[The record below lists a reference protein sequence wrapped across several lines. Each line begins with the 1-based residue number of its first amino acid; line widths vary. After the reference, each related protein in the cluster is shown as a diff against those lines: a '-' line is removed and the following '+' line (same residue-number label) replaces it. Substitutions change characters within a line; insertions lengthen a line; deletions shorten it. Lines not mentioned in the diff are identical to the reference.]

1 MKIVYRDQERIRMD
15 EPRRL
20 LIIDDEA
27 NMRHML
33 SLLTGKAG
41 YTVTLAEN
49 GQEGLEALTRQEV
62 DLILC
67 DLKMPRLNGLDFL
80 AKVKEIGVDVPI
92 VMMSAY
98 AAIEDAVEA
107 MKAGAYDFITKPF
120 KADEV
125 LLTLERAGEHLK
137 LRRENQLLRRR
148 IDDLEGTRGLDG
160 MVAKSSVMLAFLK
173 TAVKAARYD
182 ITVLITGESGTGKEL
197 VARGIH
203 RESSRAEKPF
213 LAVNCGGM
221 PESLLESELFGYVK
235 GAFTGAEK
243 NRNGIFQEADGGTLF
258 LDEIGELPLGAQVKL
273 LRVLQERE
281 IRPVGGVRTT
291 PVNVR
296 VLAATARDLE
306 EEVAAGRFREDLFYR
321 LNVIRLHVP
330 PLRERLEDIPLLCTY
345 LLGRIADKLGEEPL
359 ILAAAS
365 LGILLRYHWP
375 GNVRELENVLERA
388 AVLAEDN
395 IILPEHLPENLVGLA
410 EPQQPNFATAL
421 VTFSLKEGQRELE
434 KALIARAL
442 VATDGNKTKA
452 SHMLEISYPSLLS
465 KIKEYGLY

>member
-1 MKIVYRDQERIRMD
+1 MD

-41 YTVTLAEN
+41 YVVTLAEN
-49 GQEGLEALTRQEV
+49 GQEGLDILAKQEA

-67 DLKMPRLNGLDFL
+67 DLKMPRLNGLGFL
-80 AKVKEIGVDVPI
+80 AKIKEMDVDAPI

-148 IDDLEGTRGLDG
+148 LDDLEGMHGLDG
-160 MVAKSSVMLAFLK
+160 MVAKSSAMLAFLK
-173 TAVKAARYD
+173 TAAKAARYD
-182 ITVLITGESGTGKEL
+182 TTVLITGESGTGKEL

-203 RESSRAEKPF
+203 RKSGRAGKPF
-213 LAVNCGGM
+213 LAINCGGM

-258 LDEIGELPLGAQVKL
+258 LDEIGELPLDAQVKL

-281 IRPVGGVRTT
+281 VRPVGGLRTT
-291 PVNVR
+291 PVDVR
-296 VLAATARDLE
+296 VLAATSRDLE
-306 EEVAAGRFREDLFYR
+306 EEVKAGRFREDLFYR

-330 PLRERLEDIPLLCTY
+330 PLRERLEDLPLLCID
-345 LLGRIADKLGEEPL
+345 LLNRIAIKLGREPCDL
-359 ILAAAS
+359 PPAS
-365 LGILLRYHWP
+365 LGILLRHHWP
-375 GNVRELENVLERA
+375 GNVRELENALERA
-388 AVLAEDN
+388 AVLAEGN
-395 IILPEHLPENLVGLA
+395 MILPEHLPENLAGLA
-410 EPQQPNFATAL
+410 ESRQPNIATAL
-421 VTFSLKEGQRELE
+421 ATFSLKEGQRELE
-434 KALIARAL
+434 KVLIARAL
-442 VATDGNKTKA
+442 AATGGNKTKA
-452 SHMLEISYPSLLS
+452 GHMLEISYPSLLS
-465 KIKEYGLY
+465 KMKEYGLY

>member
-1 MKIVYRDQERIRMD
+1 MD

-41 YTVTLAEN
+41 YVVTLAEN
-49 GQEGLEALTRQEV
+49 GQEGLAALARQEV

-67 DLKMPRLNGLDFL
+67 DLKMPKLNGLEFL
-80 AKVKEIGVDVPI
+80 NKVKGMEVDAPI
-92 VMMSAY
+92 IMMSAY

-107 MKAGAYDFITKPF
+107 MKGGAYDFITKPF

-137 LRRENQLLRRR
+137 LRRENQLLRRQ
-148 IDDLEGTRGLDG
+148 IDDLQREQGLDD
-160 MVAKSSVMLAFLK
+160 MVGKSSVMVSFLK
-173 TAVKAARYD
+173 TVAKVAQYD
-182 ITVLITGESGTGKEL
+182 TTALITGESGTGKEL

-203 RESSRAEKPF
+203 QKSGRAGKLF

-221 PESLLESELFGYVK
+221 PASLLESELFGYVK

-243 NRNGIFQEADGGTLF
+243 DRNGIFQEANGGTLF
-258 LDEIGELPLGAQVKL
+258 LDEIGELPPEAQVKL

-281 IRPVGGVRTT
+281 VRPVGGVRT
-291 PVNVR
+291 VRVDVR

-306 EEVAAGRFREDLFYR
+306 EEVKAGRFREDLFYR

-330 PLRERLEDIPLLCTY
+330 PLRERMEDIPLLCMH
-345 LLGRIADKLGEEPL
+345 LLGKICKKLGKSIPELSPAA
-359 ILAAAS
+359 LA
-365 LGILLRYHWP
+365 LLLRHHWP
-375 GNVRELENVLERA
+375 GNVRELENALERA
-388 AVLAEDN
+388 VVLADK
-395 IILPEHLPENLVGLA
+395 IILPEHLPANLLGQASENCLEGVLG
-410 EPQQPNFATAL
+410 
-421 VTFSLKEGQRELE
+421 TFSLKKGQREME
-434 KALIARAL
+434 RVLIRRAL
-442 VATDGNKTKA
+442 DETGGNKSKA
-452 SHMLEISYPSLLS
+452 GLLLEISYPSLLS
-465 KIKEYGLY
+465 KMKEYGL

>member
-1 MKIVYRDQERIRMD
+1 MD

-20 LIIDDEA
+20 LIIDDEE

-41 YTVTLAEN
+41 YAVTLAEN
-49 GQEGLEALTRQEV
+49 GEEGLATLAGQEV

-67 DLKMPRLNGLDFL
+67 DLKMPKLNGLEFL
-80 AKVKEIGVDVPI
+80 AKVKEMGGDAPI
-92 VMMSAY
+92 IMMSAY

-107 MKAGAYDFITKPF
+107 MKGGAYDFITKPF

-125 LLTLERAGEHLK
+125 LLTLARAGEHLK

-148 IDDLEGTRGLDG
+148 IDDLEGAHGLEG
-160 MVAKSSVMLAFLK
+160 LVAKSSAMLAFLK
-173 TAVKAARYD
+173 TATKAARYD
-182 ITVLITGESGTGKEL
+182 TTVLITGESGTGKEL

-203 RESSRAEKPF
+203 RESGRAGKPF

-258 LDEIGELPLGAQVKL
+258 LDEIGELPLDAQVKL

-291 PVNVR
+291 PVDVR
-296 VLAATARDLE
+296 VLAATSRDLE
-306 EEVAAGRFREDLFYR
+306 AEVKAGRFREDLFYR

-330 PLRERLEDIPLLCTY
+330 PLRERLEDIPMLCTH
-345 LLGRIADKLGEEPL
+345 LLGRIAEKMGREPFS
-359 ILAAAS
+359 LAPAA
-365 LGILLRYHWP
+365 LGILLRHQWP

-388 AVLAEDN
+388 AVLAEAN
-395 IILPEHLPENLVGLA
+395 TILPEHLPEALGGIGTSH
-410 EPQQPNFATAL
+410 QPHIVAAL
-421 VTFSLKEGQRELE
+421 GTFSIKEGQRELE

-442 VATDGNKTKA
+442 AATGGNKTKA
-452 SHMLEISYPSLLS
+452 GNLLEISYPSLLG
-465 KIKEYGLY
+465 KMKEYGL

>member
-1 MKIVYRDQERIRMD
+1 ME
-15 EPRRL
+15 EPQRL

-41 YTVTLAEN
+41 YVVILAEN
-49 GQEGLEALTRQEV
+49 GKEGLEVLARQEV

-67 DLKMPRLNGLDFL
+67 DLKMPQLNGLEFL
-80 AKVKEIGVDVPI
+80 TKVQELGVDAPI
-92 VMMSAY
+92 VMMSAF

-125 LLTLERAGEHLK
+125 LLVLERAGEHLK
-137 LRRENQLLRRR
+137 LRRENTLLRRR
-148 IDDLEGTRGLDG
+148 IDDLEGSYGLEG
-160 MVAKSSVMLAFLK
+160 LVAKSSVMLGFIK

-182 ITVLITGESGTGKEL
+182 TTVLVTGESGTGKEL

-203 RESSRAEKPF
+203 RESGRAGKPF

-235 GAFTGAEK
+235 GAFTGADK

-258 LDEIGELPLGAQVKL
+258 LDEIGELPFDAQVKL

-281 IRPVGGVRTT
+281 VRPVGGARTI
-291 PVNVR
+291 PVDVR
-296 VLAATARDLE
+296 VLAATSRDLE
-306 EEVAAGRFREDLFYR
+306 EEVKTGRFREDLFYR

-330 PLRERLEDIPLLCTY
+330 PLRERLEDIPSLCVH
-345 LLGRIADKLGEEPL
+345 LLGRIADKFGKERLE
-359 ILAAAS
+359 LAPAS
-365 LGILLRYHWP
+365 LKILLRHHWP
-375 GNVRELENVLERA
+375 GNVRELENALERG

-395 IILPEHLPENLVGLA
+395 MILPEHLPESLAGLA
-410 EPQQPNFATAL
+410 ELQQPNIAAAMATL
-421 VTFSLKEGQRELE
+421 SLKEGQRELE
-434 KALIARAL
+434 KVLIARAL
-442 VATDGNKTKA
+442 EATGGNKTKA
-452 SHMLEISYPSLLS
+452 GQILEISYPSLLS
-465 KIKEYGLY
+465 KMKEYGL

>member
-1 MKIVYRDQERIRMD
+1 MKKPQ
-15 EPRRL
+15 RL

-41 YTVTLAEN
+41 YAVTLTEN
-49 GQEGLEALTRQEV
+49 GKEGLAVLTRQEV

-67 DLKMPRLNGLDFL
+67 DLKMPQLNGLEFL
-80 AKVKEIGVDVPI
+80 TKVKEMGVDAPI
-92 VMMSAY
+92 VMMSAF

-107 MKAGAYDFITKPF
+107 MKEGAYDFITKPF

-125 LLTLERAGEHLK
+125 LLVLERAGEHQQ
-137 LRRENQLLRRR
+137 LRRENKLLRRR
-148 IDDLEGTRGLDG
+148 IDDLEGTYGLEG
-160 MVAKSSVMLAFLK
+160 LVAKSSAMLAFIK

-182 ITVLITGESGTGKEL
+182 TTVLITGESGTGKEL

-203 RESSRAEKPF
+203 RESNRAGKPF

-235 GAFTGAEK
+235 GAFTGADK

-258 LDEIGELPLGAQVKL
+258 LDEIGELPFDAQVKL

-281 IRPVGGVRTT
+281 VRPVGGARTI
-291 PVNVR
+291 PVDVR
-296 VLAATARDLE
+296 VLAATSRDLE
-306 EEVAAGRFREDLFYR
+306 EEVKAGRFREDLFYR

-330 PLRERLEDIPLLCTY
+330 PLRERLEDIPALCVH
-345 LLGRIADKLGEEPL
+345 LLGRIADKFGKEPL
-359 ILAAAS
+359 KLAPAS
-365 LGILLRYHWP
+365 LRILLRHHWP
-375 GNVRELENVLERA
+375 GNVRELENALERG

-395 IILPEHLPENLVGLA
+395 MILPEHLPESLAGLA
-410 EPQQPNFATAL
+410 DSQKPSIATAMATL
-421 VTFSLKEGQRELE
+421 SLKEGQRELE
-434 KALIARAL
+434 KVLIARAL
-442 VATDGNKTKA
+442 EATGGNKTKA
-452 SHMLEISYPSLLS
+452 GQILEISYPSLLS
-465 KIKEYGLY
+465 KMKEYGLY

>member
-1 MKIVYRDQERIRMD
+1 MD

-20 LIIDDEA
+20 LIIDDEE

-41 YTVTLAEN
+41 YVVTLAEN
-49 GQEGLEALTRQEV
+49 GQEGLATLAGQEV

-67 DLKMPRLNGLDFL
+67 DLKMPKLNGLEFL
-80 AKVKEIGVDVPI
+80 ARVKEMGVDAPI

-98 AAIEDAVEA
+98 AAIEDAVES
-107 MKAGAYDFITKPF
+107 MKGGAYDFITKPF

-125 LLTLERAGEHLK
+125 LLTLARAGEHLT
-137 LRRENQLLRRR
+137 LRRENQRLRRR
-148 IDDLEGTRGLDG
+148 LDDLEGAHGMEGL
-160 MVAKSSVMLAFLK
+160 VAKSSAMLSFLK
-173 TAVKAARYD
+173 TATKAARYD
-182 ITVLITGESGTGKEL
+182 TTVLITGESGTGKEL

-203 RESSRAEKPF
+203 RQSNRAGKPF

-258 LDEIGELPLGAQVKL
+258 LDEIGELPLEAQVKL

-281 IRPVGGVRTT
+281 VRPVGGVRTT
-291 PVNVR
+291 PVDVR
-296 VLAATARDLE
+296 VLAATSRDLE
-306 EEVAAGRFREDLFYR
+306 AEVKAGCFREDLFYR

-330 PLRERLEDIPLLCTY
+330 PLRERLEDIPLLCTH
-345 LLGRIADKLGEEPL
+345 LLGRIAGKMDREPL
-359 ILAAAS
+359 NLAPAA
-365 LGILLRYHWP
+365 LGILLRHQWP
-375 GNVRELENVLERA
+375 GNVRELENALERA
-388 AVLAEDN
+388 AVLAEAN
-395 IILPEHLPENLVGLA
+395 TILPEHLPEGLGGLGA
-410 EPQQPNFATAL
+410 SHQPDIAASL
-421 VTFSLKEGQRELE
+421 ATFSLKEGQRELE

-442 VATDGNKTKA
+442 AATGGNKTKA
-452 SHMLEISYPSLLS
+452 GNLLEISYPSLLG
-465 KIKEYGLY
+465 KMKEYGL